1 MWHLLTPP
9 VAARTGRWVAES
21 NCSTHPDPSFVAAS
35 TYGVV
40 LGVELGLGL
49 GVPVAVVSLG
59 LGMGHSRLGLDIW
72 PCPSAGSPAT
82 PRGVRGVCSRIEARG
97 AHSQGR

>member
-9 VAARTGRWVAES
+9 VAARTGRRVAES

-59 LGMGHSRLGLDIW
+59 LGMGHSRLGWIFG
-72 PCPSAGSPAT
+72 PVRPPVPQ
-82 PRGVRGVCSRIEARG
+82 PRPEG
-97 AHSQGR
+97 